1 MMNAKMS
8 RRAPLAV
15 LLLLGTMLG
24 TAQASTLE
32 LMPMP
37 ASVQQADGTLPVGN
51 GIAIVWQGVRSPLL
65 DRTTARFAGGME
77 RLGGVV
83 QAMPDAS
90 PATLTIVCNAPDA
103 GFLTVGERQH
113 YRLTVD
119 AAGIRLE
126 ADGPAGVL
134 EGFSTLLQLA
144 QHGHAGMAFPYV
156 TIDDAPRFIW
166 RGLMIDVARHFM
178 TIPTLER
185 QIDAMERV
193 KLDVLHLHLS
203 DAQGWRVE
211 SKLFPLLQKI
221 GSHGQY
227 YTQAEIKGVIAYAGD
242 RGIRVVPEIDLP
254 GHALA
259 LLQAYPAMS
268 ATPPDK
274 LPKDMNPDQAA
285 IDPTNPKA
293 VAMVSRV
300 YGELAGL
307 FPDKYFHA
315 GGDEVEGTQW
325 TDVPRIAASM
335 QKRGIATPEILQA
348 QFTATVQRVLAA
360 HGKTMIGWDEVI
372 AAPIPSSVAIQVWRS
387 SKWIEAAAKAGH
399 PVIVSAG
406 YYLDLMQPSD
416 QHYAVDPLDARAV
429 GTSLDDARKLAATT
443 QKKAVDFARDD
454 TATMTPADEAH
465 VLGGEAAL
473 WTEIVSDEML
483 DARLWPR
490 TAAIAERFWSR
501 RDVRDPADM
510 YRRLSATEDRLGAL
524 GLDDQSSRTRMTERL
539 APGRSTPIA
548 ILLDAVAPA
557 RNYTLHEG
565 ELRDRT
571 GMHPL
576 ALNGLADI
584 ATPDD
589 MPGRR
594 LASLVQRFLGGD
606 HSVEPALRVT
616 LTQWQDNDAAFALIS
631 AGNATLEMARPLS
644 RDLQA
649 FGTAGLHALDML
661 DGRDRGTG
669 GFEEADAAISRQS
682 SAMAASVMRPDD
694 LKNSPVAGL
703 LMPVV
708 EPVGALVTA
717 AKRVQAPT
725 TK

>member
-1 MMNAKMS
+1 
-8 RRAPLAV
+8 
-15 LLLLGTMLG
+15 
-24 TAQASTLE
+24 
-32 LMPMP
+32 
-37 ASVQQADGTLPVGN
+37 
-51 GIAIVWQGVRSPLL
+51 
-65 DRTTARFAGGME
+65 ME
-77 RLGGVV
+77 RLTGVV
-83 QAMPDAS
+83 RTMPGTS
-90 PATLTIVCNAPDA
+90 PGTLTIVCKTPDA
-103 GFLTVGERQH
+103 GYLTVGERQH
-113 YRLTVD
+113 YHLTVD
-119 AAGIRLE
+119 AAGVRLE

-144 QHGHAGMAFPYV
+144 QHGQSGMAFPYV
-156 TIDDAPRFIW
+156 TIDDAPRFVW

-221 GSHGQY
+221 GSHGQFY
-227 YTQAEIKGVIAYAGD
+227 SQADIKGIIDYAGD

-274 LPKDMNPDQAA
+274 LPKDMDPDQAA
-285 IDPTNPKA
+285 IDPTNRKA
-293 VAMVSRV
+293 VEMVSRV

-335 QKRGIATPEILQA
+335 KKRGIATPEILQA
-348 QFTATVQRVLAA
+348 QFTAAVQRVLAA
-360 HGKTMIGWDEVI
+360 RGKTMIGWDEVI

-387 SKWIEAAAKAGH
+387 SKWIAEAAKAGH

-406 YYLDLMQPSD
+406 YYLDLMQPAD
-416 QHYAVDPLDARAV
+416 QHYAVDPLDPRAV
-429 GTSLDDARKLAATT
+429 GTSLDKARKLAATT
-443 QKKAVDFARDD
+443 QPKAVDFARDD
-454 TATMTPADEAH
+454 TATMTPADETH

-483 DARLWPR
+483 SARLWPR
-490 TAAIAERFWSR
+490 TAAIAERFWSK
-501 RDVRDPADM
+501 RDVRDPVDM
-510 YRRLSATEDRLGAL
+510 YRRLSATEDRLSAL
-524 GLDDQSSRTRMTERL
+524 GLDAQTSRTRMTERL
-539 APGRSTPIA
+539 APGRSAPVE

-594 LASLVQRFLGGD
+594 FASLVQRFLGGD
-606 HSVEPALRVT
+606 RSVEPALRVT
-616 LTQWQDNDAAFALIS
+616 LIQWRDNDAAFAS
-631 AGNATLEMARPLS
+631 VAAGNATLEMAQPLS
-644 RDLQA
+644 QDLHA
-649 FGTAGLHALDML
+649 FGVAGLHAIDTLDA
-661 DGRDRGTG
+661 GNRGTG
-669 GFEEADAAISRQS
+669 WIADTEVDAAISRQS
-682 SAMAASVMRPDD
+682 SMMTASALRPDD
-694 LKNSPVAGL
+694 LKNTPVAGL

-708 EPVGALVTA
+708 GPIGALVAA
-717 AKRVQAPT
+717 AKRVQGTAATT